1 MGGSSMNPGQWLFML
16 ILGVLLTSALGTW
29 VILHR

>member
-1 MGGSSMNPGQWLFML
+1 MNPGQWLFML